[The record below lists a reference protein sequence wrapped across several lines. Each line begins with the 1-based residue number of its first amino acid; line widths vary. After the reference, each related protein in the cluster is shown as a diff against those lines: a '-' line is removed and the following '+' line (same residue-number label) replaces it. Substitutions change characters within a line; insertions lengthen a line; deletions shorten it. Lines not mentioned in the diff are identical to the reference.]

1 MISLPATQPLI
12 PVTDRANFLLD
23 GIIGGQWL
31 LDEARYRT
39 TIHNGTAL
47 IAELLCD
54 DPGERSTRTAQFLV
68 AAPELV
74 RELLHALGRA
84 QALNGRVRAVAEHW
98 KDMQCAEF
106 RYAAA
111 ELFTTLDEF
120 GDRTTETMP

>member
-1 MISLPATQPLI
+1 MISLPAAQPLV
-12 PVTDRANFLLD
+12 PVTERAKFLLD

-39 TIHNGTAL
+39 TIHNGNAL
-47 IAELLCD
+47 IAELLCGF
-54 DPGERSTRTAQFLV
+54 PGEGSTRTAQFLV

-74 RELLHALGRA
+74 RELLHALEQA
-84 QALNGRVRAVAEHW
+84 QEVNDRVRAVAEHW

-111 ELFTTLDEF
+111 ELFSTLDEL
-120 GDRTTETMP
+120 GGQTTGTTP